1 MLSSSCRGVTP
12 IVALRPVGD
21 PVNPRMPRSAARRSR
36 MVARCPSAALGRAFA
51 GHNATIRGTYR
62 SGCLL
67 LRIVAL
73 RPTEGRTDAIRR
85 ISAVEWPRS
94 VAACPAIGVAASFGG
109 HNATIRGTHR
119 SGCLLLRIV
128 ALRPTAGRT
137 GPTQRASAV
146 KRPRS
151 VATCPAI
158 SVAASFGGHNATI
171 CGTHGSDRRAQD
183 HHGTSRAR
191 RSSSVSRRRL
201 SLTCPRSIT
210 ACAGRSR
217 PL

>member
-1 MLSSSCRGVTP
+1 MGPLAVSDRVAASHAPDMDRRAAGALRRRPSLPFRPGNVEIRRPIGSLAWSWHSRPSTWWRGVTP
-12 IVALRPVGD
+12 IVALRPVGE
-21 PVNPRMPRSAARRSR
+21 PMNPRMSRSAVRRPRIVARR
-36 MVARCPSAALGRAFA
+36 PSAACGRALA

-73 RPTEGRTDAIRR
+73 RPTEGRSDAIRPV
-85 ISAVEWPRS
+85 SAVRWPR
-94 VAACPAIGVAASFGG
+94 I
-109 HNATIRGTHR
+109 
-119 SGCLLLRIV
+119 
-128 ALRPTAGRT
+128 
-137 GPTQRASAV
+137 
-146 KRPRS
+146 
-151 VATCPAI
+151 VATCPARGVGEL
-158 SVAASFGGHNATI
+158 SGGHNATI